1 MPNSLISC
9 HNKPI
14 MKYKVFYQEN
24 KSHEIELDEQQI
36 KIDGQPTDIDLVKIL
51 DHKFHILQHHKS
63 YNLEVIHADYALK
76 RFSIKVNNNIYD
88 LNLQTEL
95 DILLDQMGMS
105 AGADEKMDNVKAP
118 MPGLV
123 LDILVEPGQS
133 VQKGDNLLILE
144 AMKMENIIKASGSGV
159 VKNIP
164 VHKKDA
170 VEKNQLLIEME

>member
-1 MPNSLISC
+1 
-9 HNKPI
+9 
-14 MKYKVFYQEN
+14 
-24 KSHEIELDEQQI
+24 
-36 KIDGQPTDIDLVKIL
+36 
-51 DHKFHILQHHKS
+51 
-63 YNLEVIHADYALK
+63 
-76 RFSIKVNNNIYD
+76 
-88 LNLQTEL
+88 
-95 DILLDQMGMS
+95 
-105 AGADEKMDNVKAP
+105 MDNVKAP